1 MSWPLAELYSYK
13 AIQMFYFP
21 HFDFISAM
29 VGVTCILSAHYLG
42 FVGIQYFTG
51 PEQAASWLD
60 VATMLGLRP

>member
-1 MSWPLAELYSYK
+1 
-13 AIQMFYFP
+13 MFYFP